1 MQRIPVKDRW
11 TVLEHLTRHAADA
24 NDHNLPLMYWY
35 AAEPL
40 AEADPERALAFGL
53 SCGKTVPL
61 VRDFMLRRIG
71 SLKANSGLPAIV
83 RALGK
88 IERYRRTTHDPKSRS
103 QRASGST
110 ACETAD

>member
-1 MQRIPVKDRW
+1 VKDRW

-53 SCGKTVPL
+53 F
-61 VRDFMLRRIG
+61 VRKDRPACARFHAPENRQFKGQIRVYLRSFARWE
-71 SLKANSGLPAIV
+71 N
-83 RALGK
+83 
-88 IERYRRTTHDPKSRS
+88 RTIPTNNSRS
-103 QRASGST
+103 
-110 ACETAD
+110 